1 MKIVVAIY
9 SPFRAWCIPDANI
22 DWLRG
27 QFRGHTFVR
36 ADDAEAT
43 LGEIADADIAF
54 SSQITAA
61 HLRAAARLRWIHSPA
76 AGVGSMLSPEMIAS
90 PIVMTNSRGTSAVT
104 IAEHTIAVTLAL
116 LRKLPLTLQRQTE
129 GVWAQLELYGEPPIS
144 TLRGQRVLIIGLGA
158 IGSET
163 ARLAAAFGAEV
174 IGLRRHIGRK
184 VPAGVTRVASP
195 DALHAELPHADLVVV
210 AAPETGDTQ
219 HLVGAR
225 ELALLQPHA
234 LLVNVSR
241 GKLVDEAAL
250 VAALETGR
258 LRGAALDVFEH
269 EPLDPASP
277 LWHRSDVLITPH
289 VSAFHAHF
297 WRDITDLFADNLR
310 RYLAGERLC
319 NLVDKAAGY

>member
-9 SPFRAWCIPDANI
+9 SPFRAWCIPDASL
-22 DWLRG
+22 DRLRG
-27 QFRGHTFVR
+27 EFSDHTFVR
-36 ADDAEAT
+36 ADDADAT
-43 LGEIADADIAF
+43 LQAIADADVAF

-61 HLRAAARLRWIHSPA
+61 HVGAATRLRWIHSPA

-116 LRKLPLTLQRQTE
+116 LRKLPLTLQRQAE
-129 GVWAQLELYGEPPIS
+129 RVGAQLELYGEPPIA
-144 TLRGQRVLIIGLGA
+144 TLRGQRLLIVGLGA
-158 IGSET
+158 IGAET
-163 ARLAAAFGAEV
+163 ARLAAAFGADV
-174 IGLRRHIGRK
+174 VGLRRHPDRDA
-184 VPAGVTRVASP
+184 PAGVARVASP
-195 DALHAELPHADLVVV
+195 DALHTELPHADVVV
-210 AAPETGDTQ
+210 IAAPETSDTR
-219 HLVGAR
+219 HLIGAR

-250 VAALETGR
+250 VAALDAGR

-277 LWHRSDVLITPH
+277 LWQRPDVLITPH

-297 WRDITDLFADNLR
+297 WRDITGLFADNLR
-310 RYLAGERLC
+310 RFIAGEPLR
-319 NLVDKAAGY
+319 NVVDKTAGY

>member
-1 MKIVVAIY
+1 MKVVVAIY
-9 SPFRAWCIPDANI
+9 SPFRAWCIPDASL
-22 DWLRG
+22 DWLRN
-27 QFRGHTFVR
+27 QFPGHTFAK

-43 LGEIADADIAF
+43 LREIVDADIAF

-61 HLRAAARLRWIHSPA
+61 HVRTATRLRWIHSPA

-116 LRKLPLTLQRQTE
+116 LRKLPLTLQRQRE
-129 GVWAQLELYGEPPIS
+129 RVWAQLELYGEPPIS
-144 TLRGQRVLIIGLGA
+144 TLRGQRVLIVGLGA

-174 IGLRRHIGRK
+174 VGLRRHPGRE
-184 VPAGVTRVASP
+184 VPPGVTRVASP
-195 DALHAELPHADLVVV
+195 DALHTELPHADIVVL
-210 AAPETGDTQ
+210 AAPETDDTH
-219 HLVGAR
+219 HLIAAR
-225 ELALLQPHA
+225 ELALLPPHA

-250 VAALETGR
+250 AAALEAGR

-277 LWHRSDVLITPH
+277 LWDRPDVLITPH
-289 VSAFHAHF
+289 VSAFHANF
-297 WRDITDLFADNLR
+297 WRDIAGLFADNLR
-310 RYLAGERLC
+310 RFTAGEPLR
-319 NLVDKAAGY
+319 NVVDKAAGY